1 MNKTILTNFVVI
13 QDHSPIEM
21 NITRFINRYRLLNMY
36 IEYELDVDL
45 EFSMVIV
52 SFTKYSV

>member
-21 NITRFINRYRLLNMY
+21 KITRFINRYRLLNMY

-45 EFSMVIV
+45 EFSMAIV